1 MDKKGRILIVDDKKI
16 NRFILAGMFDEDYD
30 IIEVADGKEAITVI
44 EEEKGALSVI
54 LLDIIMPKVDGFAVL
69 RYMEEHHLFD
79 LVPVVLV
86 TMNGSKDNIRRAY
99 EYGIADFIQKPFDDE
114 IVKRRVK
121 NIIELYQK
129 RKDVTDITE

>member
-16 NRFILAGMFDEDYD
+16 NRFILAGMFEEDYD

-44 EEEKGALSVI
+44 EQEKEALSVI

-69 RYMEEHHLFD
+69 RYMEENHLFD

-99 EYGIADFIQKPFDDE
+99 EYNIADFIQKPFDEE

-129 RKDVTDITE
+129 RKDVTE